1 VPGIG
6 VPLSIANA
14 ISFAD
19 ALRSVLS
26 SPDVEAS
33 CPSGPVESL
42 LELHATLAAGVT
54 VLSRWG
60 FVRETD
66 ERE

>member
-26 SPDVEAS
+26 SPDVDVS

-54 VLSRWG
+54 VLSR
-60 FVRETD
+60 
-66 ERE
+66 